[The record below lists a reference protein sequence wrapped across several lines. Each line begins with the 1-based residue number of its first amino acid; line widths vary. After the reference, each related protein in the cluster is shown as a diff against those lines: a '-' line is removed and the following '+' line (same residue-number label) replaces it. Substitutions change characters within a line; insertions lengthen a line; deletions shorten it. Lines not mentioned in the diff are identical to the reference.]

1 MGIVRTIKNTASKL
15 GAAAGFNTRAHKVA
29 ELGRI
34 VKDLKG
40 TQVNPALDLEAAKKL
55 QVAIQKSPYGGLK
68 KGVVREKAKSKEL
81 AANLQ
86 SNKVTEA
93 SLNAHER
100 ELARRT
106 KRNIVIGAGATL
118 AAGGIAAAGAGGG
131 WEKAAKNI
139 K

>member
-15 GAAAGFNTRAHKVA
+15 GAKAGFNTRAHKVT

-34 VKDLKG
+34 AKDLKG
-40 TQVNPALDLEAAKKL
+40 TQGSPATDLKAAREL
-55 QVAIQKSPYGGLK
+55 QKAVKNSPSGGLK
-68 KGVVREKAKSKEL
+68 KGIVRDKAKSKEL

-93 SLNAHER
+93 SLNAKER

-131 WEKAAKNI
+131 WEKAAKNV